1 MAKKELLIPARITAT
16 VFQEFAAYD
25 AMVRQKRWRGPM
37 AFLLIFG
44 ILSALCY
51 TQTQRL
57 RGAWLLGTVLL
68 AVGVGLPLAYF
79 VNFYL
84 SVKAQGQKLGGEK
97 APIAY
102 TVRLREE
109 EILAENGKEKMT
121 LRWEQLHGACRL
133 SHSVC
138 LYVSARQAY
147 LLPGE
152 AEEKEGREIWDWVSE
167 HMPPEKRTD
176 RVRVK

>member
-1 MAKKELLIPARITAT
+1 MAKKELLIPARITAP

-25 AMVRQKRWRGPM
+25 AMIRQKRWRGPM
-37 AFLLIFG
+37 AFLLIFAL
-44 ILSALCY
+44 LSALCY
-51 TQTQRL
+51 SQAQRL
-57 RGAWLLGTVLL
+57 RGAGILATVLL

-84 SVKAQGQKLGGEK
+84 SVKDQGKKLGGEK

-109 EILAENGKEKMT
+109 GILAENGKERVT
-121 LRWEQLHGACRL
+121 LGWQQLHGASRL

-152 AEEKEGREIWDWVSE
+152 AEEKEGREIWEWVTE
-167 HMPPEKRTD
+167 HMPPEKRTE
-176 RVRVK
+176 RVK

>member
-1 MAKKELLIPARITAT
+1 MAKKELLIPARITAD
-16 VFQEFAAYD
+16 VFREFAAYD
-25 AMVRQKRWRGPM
+25 AMIRQKRWRGPM
-37 AFLLIFG
+37 AFLLIFAL
-44 ILSALCY
+44 LSALCY
-51 TQTQRL
+51 SQVQRL

-84 SVKAQGQKLGGEK
+84 SVKAQGKKLGGES

-109 EILAENGKEKMT
+109 GILAENGKERVT
-121 LRWEQLHGACRL
+121 LGWEQLHGAVRL

-152 AEEKEGREIWDWVSE
+152 AEEKVGREIWEWVSE
-167 HMPPEKRTD
+167 YIPAEKRTE
-176 RVRVK
+176 RVK